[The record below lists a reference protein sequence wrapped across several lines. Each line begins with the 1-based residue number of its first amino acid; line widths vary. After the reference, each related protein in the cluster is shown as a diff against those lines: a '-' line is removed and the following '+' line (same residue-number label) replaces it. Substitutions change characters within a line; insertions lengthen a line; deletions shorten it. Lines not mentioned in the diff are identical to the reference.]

1 MFTGLVEEVGI
12 VKAVENRGG
21 AKRFTISAD
30 NLLNELAVDDSVA
43 ISGVCLTVVSL
54 SEKSFHVEAVAE
66 TLRKTTLESW
76 RTGRK
81 LNLERSLRLMDRLGG
96 HLVQGHVDAVAQ
108 VVEIQT
114 QQGGLL
120 VSFAIPKHL
129 VKYIISEGSIT
140 IDGVSL
146 TVARL
151 QESIATVSLIPHT
164 LQKTTLGEL
173 QVGSQVNLE
182 VDLIAKYIERLI
194 TAPNEGKISE
204 QWLQRMG
211 FQ

>member
-12 VKAVENRGG
+12 VKAIENRGE
-21 AKRFTISAD
+21 AKRFAISAD
-30 NLLNELAVDDSVA
+30 YILNEMAVDDSVA
-43 ISGVCLTVVSL
+43 VSGVCLTVVSL
-54 SEKSFHVEAVAE
+54 SEKGFQVEAVAE

-76 RTGRK
+76 QTGRK

-108 VVEIQT
+108 VVEIQN

-129 VKYIISEGSIT
+129 ANYIISEGSIT

-151 QESIATVSLIPHT
+151 HENVATVSLIPHT

-173 QVGSQVNLE
+173 NVGSHVNLE
-182 VDLIAKYIERLI
+182 VDLIGKYIEKLM
-194 TAPNEGKISE
+194 TAPAEDKITE
-204 QWLQRMG
+204 PWLQKMG